1 MKNISVEE
9 LKERAK
15 ELRKTALT
23 MIYEAQSGHP
33 GGALSAADL
42 VAALYYRELNINP
55 KEPRWPERDRFILSK
70 GHACP
75 IQYAALGRLGYFEE
89 SHLHTLRQEGS
100 ILQGH
105 PDMKKC
111 PGIDLSLIHI

>member
-55 KEPRWPERDRFILSK
+55 KEPRWPERDRFYSVK
-70 GHACP
+70 GTCVSDTVCGAGT
-75 IQYAALGRLGYFEE
+75 IGLF
-89 SHLHTLRQEGS
+89 
-100 ILQGH
+100 
-105 PDMKKC
+105 
-111 PGIDLSLIHI
+111 